1 MRPFA
6 LTISLTFLLGLA
18 LWGIAQNG
26 PEAQLNKDST
36 DYSNLR
42 EIPNEAF
49 HVGEELRY
57 RVHYGFINAG
67 EAFVRVNKET
77 QIGGR
82 PVYHIHGEGHSTG
95 MFRWGYKVDYLY
107 DSYMDT
113 EMLAPWEFVRNVRD
127 GGYKLY
133 REINFDH
140 IQESAY
146 CDGDT
151 FDVPIY
157 VQDLLSAF
165 YYSRTFDLENL
176 QIGDSITIT
185 TFIDHEL
192 YPLALVYQGNKIV
205 SSDLGRIECLS
216 FQPIVQVGRVFKEAE
231 GMTIFVSNDA
241 NKIPIQ
247 LRSELMFGSVKMDLT
262 EAKGLVRPLRILD

>member
-1 MRPFA
+1 MKRQVTF
-6 LTISLTFLLGLA
+6 LSLSFLLGLA
-18 LWGIAQNG
+18 IWSIAQTE
-26 PEAQLNKDST
+26 PEILVDADVT
-36 DYSNLR
+36 DYSDLR
-42 EIPNEAF
+42 SLSNDAF

-67 EAFVRVNKET
+67 EAFLRVNKRT

-140 IQESAY
+140 LNQSAY

-151 FDVPIY
+151 FEIPLY
-157 VQDLLSAF
+157 VQDIVSAF
-165 YYSRTFDLENL
+165 YYSRTVDMSHI
-176 QIGDSITIT
+176 QVGDSITIT

-192 YPLALVYQGNKIV
+192 YPLILVCKGNDIIN
-205 SSDLGRIECLS
+205 SDLGRIECMS
-216 FQPIVQVGRVFKEAE
+216 FQPILQVGRVFKEAE
-231 GMTIFVSNDA
+231 GMTIYVTNDE
-241 NKIPIQ
+241 NKIPVQ
-247 LRSELMFGSVKMDLT
+247 LKSELMFGSVKMDLT
-262 EAKGLVRPLRILD
+262 EARGLKRPLRILD